1 MTEELEQRANLFAS
15 IMSWNEEEDTWE
27 DIAERAYIAGAIEN
41 SIQWHDLRKDPNDL
55 PKKEG
60 CYLVKVDD
68 CKNDIYETDNFYLD
82 DYCFVLYGKYVIA
95 WCEIPQFKE

>member
-1 MTEELEQRANLFAS
+1 MTEELKQKAEAYANKAHTHIIL
-15 IMSWNEEEDTWE
+15 NWE
-27 DIAERAYIAGAIEN
+27 KIKYAYIAGATEN
-41 SIQWHDLRKDPNDL
+41 GIQWHDLRKDPNDL

-68 CKNDIYETDNFYLD
+68 GKNDIYETDNFYLD

-95 WCEIPQFKE
+95 WCEIPQFNLEV